1 MKSGRNIST
10 RCLAGLAL
18 ILATG
23 LRYISDR
30 RGSIAVPTALMLV
43 ILMGF
48 AALALEITGLFLQQ
62 RKMQAATD
70 AAVVAAGV
78 PGRTAAQALNEAIAM
93 AGDYGFAHGASG
105 VTVTVRKSNA
115 TTAYPLGTTE
125 VILQKPFSPAL
136 LGMFIDMPINVRAR
150 SVSTAG
156 RRSPGCLMAL
166 DTQGAQAI
174 TIRNQSS
181 VFNTNCEI
189 VSNSTSPQA
198 LKLDIGSKV
207 YGPTFL
213 VGNYILGVN
222 AEIIGRPL
230 VTGGSPPV
238 VDPYASVA
246 FEQAP
251 ACTTQSATI
260 KNKDNVTLSPGTF
273 CQGLDI
279 GQNANVVLSPGVYYI
294 NNTLAIGNNASVSG
308 TGVTILLNATPQLVL
323 SGGVTMSLSA
333 PMSGVTAGMAI
344 ASRRDVTGTFS
355 VNNGAQL
362 NVTGAIYLPTMT
374 ASISGN
380 ATTTGSN
387 CTQIIAFRLDLASDV
402 QLQAD
407 CSGTLVRPI
416 GNTKQSLVE

>member
-1 MKSGRNIST
+1 MSAMGR
-10 RCLAGLAL
+10 
-18 ILATG
+18 
-23 LRYISDR
+23 RYVLDR

-70 AAVVAAGV
+70 AAVLAAGV
-78 PGRTAAQALNEAIAM
+78 PGRTAAQSLNEAIAM
-93 AGDYGFAHGASG
+93 AGDYGFAHGALG
-105 VTVTVRKSNA
+105 VKVSVNTFAASTR
-115 TTAYPLGTTE
+115 YPLGTTQVVLE
-125 VILQKPFSPAL
+125 KPFNPTL
-136 LGMFIDMPINVRAR
+136 LSMFMDMPINVRAR

-166 DTQGAQAI
+166 DTIGAGAI

-189 VSNSTSPQA
+189 VSNSTSQQA

-207 YGPTFL
+207 YGPSFL

-222 AEIIGRPL
+222 AAIIGRPL

-246 FEQAP
+246 FAQAP
-251 ACTTQSATI
+251 ACTQQAATI
-260 KNKDNVTLSPGTF
+260 RNSANVTLSPGTF

-279 GQNANVVLSPGVYYI
+279 GQNAKVVLNPGVYYI

-308 TGVTILLNATPQLVL
+308 TGVTILLNATPSLVL
-323 SGGVTMSLSA
+323 SGGVKMLLTA

-344 ASRRDVTGTFS
+344 ASQRDVTGVFS

-380 ATTTGSN
+380 ATTTGSK

-407 CSGTLVRPI
+407 CAGTLVRPI
-416 GNTKQSLVE
+416 GNVKPSLVE